1 MKMPLIKP
9 GEHFVWENVRKER
22 IPYHISLKERRYGIS
37 DIILLIRSK
46 KEVQAFKIRY
56 RSSDTVYQNKNY
68 LFSSYCFSCSIIS
81 GRSLM
86 IAAIDL

>member
-37 DIILLIRSK
+37 DIILLIRFQG
-46 KEVQAFKIRY
+46 EVQAFKIRY
-56 RSSDTVYQNKNY
+56 RSSDTVYQNKNH
-68 LFSSYCFSCSIIS
+68 LFLHTVFHALLYRG
-81 GRSLM
+81 GRL
-86 IAAIDL
+86 

>member
-9 GEHFVWENVRKER
+9 GEHFVWENVRKVR

-46 KEVQAFKIRY
+46 GEVQAFKIRY
-56 RSSDTVYQNKNY
+56 RSSDTAYQNKNY
-68 LFSSYCFSCSIIS
+68 LFLHTVFHALLYRG
-81 GRSLM
+81 GRL
-86 IAAIDL
+86 